1 MSPMRVFVHRL
12 FAFRPHKPRHPL
24 LRLAAGL
31 LGVALLALL
40 VVFGLF
46 IGIGMLLF
54 AAVRRMFGSRPA
66 TAPAQ
71 PERVIEGEYSVVN
84 KSPQLLH
91 PH

>member
-1 MSPMRVFVHRL
+1 MRLFVHRI

-24 LRLAAGL
+24 VKLAAGL

-54 AAVRRMFGSRPA
+54 ATVRRIMRPQ
-66 TAPAQ
+66 PARPQ
-71 PERVIEGEYSVVN
+71 AGPEMVIEGEYSVVRQ
-84 KSPQLLH
+84 SQHLLNTN
-91 PH
+91 

>member
-1 MSPMRVFVHRL
+1 MRVFVHRL

-31 LGVALLALL
+31 LGLVLLSLL

-54 AAVRRMFGSRPA
+54 AAVRRIFRPP
-66 TAPAQ
+66 PARPQ
-71 PERVIEGEYSVVN
+71 ASPEMVIEGEYSVVREPRRVLN
-84 KSPQLLH
+84 